1 MLYQVQQDICYC
13 NHLLQFEFRIHD
25 CVIEK
30 DGYRLFSVP
39 LCERRLLHCCIV
51 ALLHHA
57 SRRMRVNVQCLLFE
71 CAGWPHSN
79 QQYEN
84 SLKLLIINGFPG
96 AHVFEFALMLWSQI
110 STTIEISHL
119 RLYTD
124 TSEQFLLHFTL
135 NTAL

>member
-1 MLYQVQQDICYC
+1 MVIVY
-13 NHLLQFEFRIHD
+13 FPFRCAEED
-25 CVIEK
+25 
-30 DGYRLFSVP
+30 
-39 LCERRLLHCCIV
+39 CCIV

-119 RLYTD
+119 RLYID